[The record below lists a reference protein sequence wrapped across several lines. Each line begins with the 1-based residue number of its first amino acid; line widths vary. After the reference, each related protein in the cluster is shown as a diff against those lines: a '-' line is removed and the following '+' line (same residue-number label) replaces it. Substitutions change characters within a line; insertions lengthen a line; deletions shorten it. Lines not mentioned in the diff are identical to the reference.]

1 MRILFVMGLL
11 SFFFGCSQPERPATT
26 VSVDLSRF
34 SIAGSEVG
42 KPISTDSPFA
52 RELAAAKVY
61 APQGKG
67 LELGANEDSLEYAVI
82 ALHEFN
88 GTFATN
94 GTPLSLDTA
103 TTELDVRQ
111 RFGDPYWVNREDGE
125 VILFYEYQGGDIE
138 VQYEFPD
145 GLKLGYITITRA
157 GVLSDAEQRKL
168 YGVDKP
174 WPPQ

>member
-1 MRILFVMGLL
+1 MRILSIMGLL
-11 SFFFGCSQPERPATT
+11 SFLLGCGQPERSTPI

-34 SIAGSEVG
+34 SIAGTEVG
-42 KPISTDSPFA
+42 KPISADSPFA
-52 RELAAAKVY
+52 RELLADKIY

-67 LELGANEDSLEYAVI
+67 LELGANGKSLEYAVVS
-82 ALHEFN
+82 LDEFD
-88 GTFATN
+88 GTFAVDGN
-94 GTPLSLDTA
+94 PVSLDTT
-103 TTELDVRQ
+103 TTEPDVRQ

-145 GLKLGYITITRA
+145 GVKLGYITISRA
-157 GVLSDAEQRKL
+157 GVLSNAEQRKH